1 MSQNSTN
8 SKFDSVYLTNV
19 ALKTEDHTY
28 IPNEEIDLCLPVLAA
43 VGLYSYLQCT
53 FRDQPINYAV
63 LRKHFINSKKKVDT
77 ALEHLLSV
85 GLLTKRI

>member
-19 ALKTEDHTY
+19 ALKTEEHTY
-28 IPNEEIDLCLPVLAA
+28 IPNEEIDLCLNVLAS

-53 FRDQPINYAV
+53 FREEPINYEKI
-63 LRKHFINSKKKVDT
+63 RKHFINSKKKIDA

>member
-1 MSQNSTN
+1 MPQNSTN
-8 SKFDSVYLTNV
+8 SRFDSVYLTNV
-19 ALKTEDHTY
+19 ALKTDDHTY
-28 IPNEEIDLCLPVLAA
+28 IPNEEINLCLPVLSA

-53 FRDQPINYAV
+53 FRNQPINYEV
-63 LRKHFINSKKKVDT
+63 LRKHFINSKRKVDI